1 MKRKKKKKIKYN
13 AKYKDNELNLKLEKI
28 NLCVDLD
35 NHLEVGVLLA
45 KFREAGLGSSREL
58 GRLFRRSPS
67 TVINKGRY
75 SQMGSNWLID
85 GRGQKKQ
92 YKIEEIRGEIFY
104 IWAKNPLSSDKEI
117 LHELQPRLSSL
128 GIGLDLKT
136 LKRFITDTGIDEA
149 RSRLRTE
156 GALPKEDETH
166 PPNNSDGTDVAP
178 EKKEI
183 TQTYSRYAGHM
194 LHIPQLYQMNF
205 SEMLDVLTEPDG
217 CSYSKERIA
226 HLLYLLYASGKKR
239 LYDLDYVDHQGIG
252 ALIGMEG
259 NIRSSGMNKRIS
271 KLADPKIIDL
281 LQNKA
286 LAGRAGLI
294 NSKDMELAYCDTHV
308 IEVWV
313 NKFIPMARHGTK
325 NRQVKAINVHYLCGS
340 DTGTP
345 LAKEYA
351 GGNKRLHW
359 AIPRLVKRAEEG
371 LRDKGR
377 KLGIICFD
385 KGGISLKTLKAL
397 IKARKGFL
405 CWGKRTEYAK
415 KQIKRLKPSRFR
427 WRRKKKI
434 RQNGKLKKVEERIA
448 DTTTRIKG
456 LGKVRTIVVQL
467 PEAEGGEKLWLH
479 TNLSRR
485 SYSSIEIRE
494 MMRYKQRQ
502 EIFFKS
508 RKHKSALDCFAG
520 GRCKVKPMSRP
531 SKKLLELLK
540 KQHKRLEKRIKKDQH
555 NIFDIK
561 QLRFHGLYKADTA
574 KRETEYLKRRII
586 QDIEQKEKTEEK
598 IRWAK
603 GGKRP
608 KFIKQRYELELER
621 QQFLNEFQDL
631 AMLSK
636 RETIKEFLSCYKR
649 VLEKENLFSEEI
661 FQRMKCLDKVA
672 VEKELFNLAGII
684 SCDKR
689 EKKMTIMIAPQGR
702 EYFRKALEIFLH
714 QQNKKKIVVQ
724 YGPREKYQLHF
735 CLAPPP
741 VISVN

>member
-1 MKRKKKKKIKYN
+1 MIGRKKKKIKYK
-13 AKYKDNELNLKLEKI
+13 AKYENNKLNLRLERV
-28 NLCVDLD
+28 NLQVDLND
-35 NHLEVGVLLA
+35 HLEVGVLLS
-45 KFREAGLGSSREL
+45 KLREAGLGSSREL

-67 TVINKGRY
+67 TVINKDRF
-75 SQMGSNWLID
+75 SQRGSRCLVD

-104 IWAKNPLSSDKEI
+104 IWVKKPLSSDKEI
-117 LHELQPRLSSL
+117 LQELQPRLSSL
-128 GIGLDLKT
+128 AMRLDLKT
-136 LKRFITDTGIDEA
+136 LTRFTKEIGIDEV

-156 GALPKEDETH
+156 AALAKKDVTQAA
-166 PPNNSDGTDVAP
+166 NNGTDAP
-178 EKKEI
+178 EAKEI

-194 LHIPQLYQMNF
+194 LHIPRLYQMNF
-205 SEMLDVLTEPDG
+205 PEMLDVLTEPDG
-217 CSYSKERIA
+217 CSYSKERLA

-239 LYDLDYVDHQGIG
+239 LYDLDYVNHHGLG
-252 ALIGMEG
+252 ALIGMED

-271 KLADPKIIDL
+271 KLADPKIIDQ
-281 LQNKA
+281 LQDKA

-294 NSKDMELAYCDTHV
+294 NRKDMELAYCDTHV

-325 NRQVKAINVHYLCGS
+325 GKNVRAINVHYLCGS
-340 DTGTP
+340 DTMTP
-345 LAKEYA
+345 LSKEYTA
-351 GGNKRLHW
+351 GNKRLHW

-377 KLGIICFD
+377 KIGIICFD

-397 IKARKGFL
+397 IKERKGFL
-405 CWGKRTEYAK
+405 CWGKRTEYVR
-415 KQIKRLKPSRFR
+415 KQIKRLKPHRFT
-427 WRRKKKI
+427 WRRKKEI
-434 RQNGKLKKVEERIA
+434 RQDGKLKKVEERIA
-448 DTTTRIKG
+448 DTTTYLKG
-456 LGKVRTIVVQL
+456 LGKVRTIVVEL

-485 SYSSIEIRE
+485 SYGSVEIRE

-520 GRCKVKPMSRP
+520 GRCKLKPMSRP

-540 KQHKRLEKRIKKDQH
+540 KQHKRLEKRIKKDQYS
-555 NIFDIK
+555 ILDIK
-561 QLRFHGLYKADTA
+561 ELKAHGLYKADTA
-574 KRETEYLKRRII
+574 KRETEYLRRRLK
-586 QDIEQKEKTEEK
+586 QDIEQRKRTEEK
-598 IRWAK
+598 IEWAE

-608 KFIKQRYELELER
+608 KFIKQRYELELEKN
-621 QQFLNEFQDL
+621 QLLNEFQDL
-631 AMLSK
+631 AMLTK
-636 RETIKEFLSCYKR
+636 RETVKEFLSCYKR
-649 VLEKENLFSEEI
+649 VLEKENLFSERI
-661 FQRMKCLDKVA
+661 SQRMKCLDKAA
-672 VEKELFNLAGII
+672 VEKELFNLSGII

-702 EYFRKALEIFLH
+702 YYFRKALAIFLH

-724 YGPREKYQLHF
+724 YGSREKYELHF
-735 CLAPPP
+735 CLGPPSP
-741 VISVN
+741 ISVN